1 MIGVIVALDKNYL
14 IGKNN
19 QKMYH
24 YPYDRNGTFSKS
36 F

>member
-19 QKMYH
+19 QIPWTVPEDLNPG
-24 YPYDRNGTFSKS
+24 YP
-36 F
+36 